1 MDWIMIIIYSVVTGS
16 FIPLFIVIILKM
28 RKYFPGLM
36 ERMKCKLM
44 FLFSLF
50 VWVQLCRLYLYLD
63 LKNLQFL
70 YSEES
75 VYTVIPF
82 YATEILMALFLSY
95 VLLSVSKI
103 ESDKLSLIEQE

>member
-1 MDWIMIIIYSVVTGS
+1 MDWVMIIIYSAITFS
-16 FIPLFIVIILKM
+16 FIPLFIVIMVKM
-28 RKYFPGLM
+28 KKYFPELL
-36 ERMKCKLM
+36 ETMKCKLM
-44 FLFSLF
+44 FLFSTF

-70 YSEES
+70 YSTYS

-95 VLLSVSKI
+95 VLMTVN
-103 ESDKLSLIEQE
+103 KLETSRE